1 MGIYPQTA
9 HPGVLRET
17 CRFPPSPKVPTVKS
31 HVILAL
37 GFLGVVENVIFCANC
52 AHGGF
57 FGFFVKSSTPS
68 SSFYFYCFLKLIFI
82 FFYIYFFI
90 FFIFFLFFYPPVTGL
105 PTQPWC
111 KCPDLHARSDVLANV
126 QEFRSLRRSPSWR
139 MIVRSSS
146 SLKISGRVGHIS
158 LTRSTRVDRLS
169 GFRPFSN
176 DISGRFDLE

>member
-9 HPGVLRET
+9 HPGGPARNVPFPALPKSAHREIPAH
-17 CRFPPSPKVPTVKS
+17 FG
-31 HVILAL
+31 H
-37 GFLGVVENVIFCANC
+37 GFLGGCRKCHFLCKLCTRGVFWFFRKIVIKFIFILFLL
-52 AHGGF
+52 F
-57 FGFFVKSSTPS
+57 FEIN
-68 SSFYFYCFLKLIFI
+68 FYFFYY
-82 FFYIYFFI
+82 FFY
-90 FFIFFLFFYPPVTGL
+90 FFLFFYIFLPTVTGL